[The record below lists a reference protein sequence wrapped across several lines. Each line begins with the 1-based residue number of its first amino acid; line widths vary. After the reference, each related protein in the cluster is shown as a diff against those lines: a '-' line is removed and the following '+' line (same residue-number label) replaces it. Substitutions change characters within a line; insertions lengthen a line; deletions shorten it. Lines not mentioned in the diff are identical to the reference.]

1 MHILQEKAAS
11 LEAAREAVHGLQP
24 RTHAPQPSQGCVKQ
38 FFEFVRKATVSND
51 IKMHTIC

>member
-11 LEAAREAVHGLQP
+11 LAAAREAVHGLQP

-38 FFEFVRKATVSND
+38 FFEFVRRWATVSND
-51 IKMHTIC
+51 IKMHIC